1 MGGRQKERQV
11 SGRPGLA
18 AVVTGLLFAALLAGC
33 GDGTDTGAA
42 GTVEPAE
49 EEPATPSPEEPV
61 AAPDSSDKWEAEAER
76 VVDAYLQALAA
87 GDGEACN
94 WLTTEFM
101 GRIARS
107 NENTY
112 SQDNIELRRI
122 LCESHARDLAGSGDI
137 ALSAEFIIGEQ
148 ASSSEATVDASF
160 TLYDPEVPSYEE
172 GAQPREASG
181 ESSYRLV
188 RKDGRWRIND
198 IVENWFSE
206 LGGGELSDPIST
218 DFGGDLVLVRG
229 CETPEKS
236 YCEPLIEDSSD

>member
-1 MGGRQKERQV
+1 V
-11 SGRPGLA
+11 SGRAGVA
-18 AVVTGLLFAALLAGC
+18 AVVAGLLLFAALLAGC

-42 GTVEPAE
+42 GVVGPAE
-49 EEPATPSPEEPV
+49 EEPAAPPPEEPV
-61 AAPDSSDKWEAEAER
+61 TAAEPADKWEVGAER
-76 VVDAYLQALAA
+76 AVDGYLQALAA

-94 WLTTEFM
+94 WLTIEFM

-112 SQDNIELRRI
+112 SQNNTKLRRI
-122 LCESHARDLAGSGDI
+122 LCESHARDLTGSGDI
-137 ALSAEFIIGEQ
+137 ALSAEFIIGKQ

-181 ESSYRLV
+181 DSSYRLV

-236 YCEPLIEDSSD
+236 YCEPLIGD